1 MSTFTFGAAA
11 SGGGGGGEDNP
22 LPPQDHNDKDKPTVE
37 QLQELL
43 SKMRLKAKKWKK
55 EYETLAIK
63 VAQQDNILKE
73 LQAPTLAAQLQVI

>member
-11 SGGGGGGEDNP
+11 SGGGGGEDNP
-22 LPPQDHNDKDKPTVE
+22 FPPQDHNDQDKPTVE

-43 SKMRLKAKKWKK
+43 SKMKLKAKKWKK

-73 LQAPTLAAQLQVI
+73 LQAPTLAVSLQVI